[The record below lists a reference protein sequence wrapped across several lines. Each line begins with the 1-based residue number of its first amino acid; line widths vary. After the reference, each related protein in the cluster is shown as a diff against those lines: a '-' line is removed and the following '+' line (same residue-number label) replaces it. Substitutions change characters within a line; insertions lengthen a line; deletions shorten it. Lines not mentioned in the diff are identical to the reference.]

1 MVCSA
6 RRVDDPFA
14 ESAVPSQNSLH
25 FQYQFLIRAARAGAT
40 IEKYLLSLH
49 KGRFINYWLK
59 TPRLHVPFR
68 ARKVDRL
75 RVKPVAWFFPMC
87 SARHPQDYSIR
98 DRSRV
103 YSKVG

>member
-14 ESAVPSQNSLH
+14 ESAVPSQNSLQ

-49 KGRFINYWLK
+49 KGRFINDWLK

-75 RVKPVAWFFPMC
+75 RVKPLRGSSPCAVPGILRIIQYA
-87 SARHPQDYSIR
+87 I
-98 DRSRV
+98 DREFIPR
-103 YSKVG
+103 